1 MLFFKRYL
9 EKSQVTLD
17 QFESSHIPCYI
28 KMRELPA
35 PKKIDF
41 VDDLVWLCSVRF
53 SQYTEDWIVDEYF
66 VDHDD
71 DYLLPSKHT
80 KRVSRR
86 TLVATVK
93 RTASFNSIVKCLI
106 VQII

>member
-41 VDDLVWLCSVRF
+41 VDDLVWLCSMRF

-71 DYLLPSKHT
+71 DYL
-80 KRVSRR
+80 VSAAMNS
-86 TLVATVK
+86 LTVLE
-93 RTASFNSIVKCLI
+93 AEAGQANPPN
-106 VQII
+106 